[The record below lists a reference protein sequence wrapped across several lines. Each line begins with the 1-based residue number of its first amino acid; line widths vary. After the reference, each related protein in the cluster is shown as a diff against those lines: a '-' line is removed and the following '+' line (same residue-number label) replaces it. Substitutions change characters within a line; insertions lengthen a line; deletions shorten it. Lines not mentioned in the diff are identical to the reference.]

1 MPSTDRV
8 RLKSLDWQE
17 IAKRMKEDLENPP
30 NKVEGSFASDNI
42 QAVAKELAKFYAYIV
57 WLVDMHFADTATGE
71 FLDKKA
77 QEVGIFRRKKTRST
91 GFVRFTGKPDS
102 FIPAGLKV
110 YAGTKSFYT
119 LKPAYIGPSGYVD
132 VEVASDLEGAG
143 SNVGSHEIDRFQ
155 AQIGIESVTNANP
168 ISGGSEIEDDESLR
182 ERTLLRMRYPGT
194 SGNQWHYLHWARE
207 VDGVGRLKVFPLWNG
222 PGTVKVS
229 ILDFNQKP
237 ASKDLIQ
244 KVQYHIDHEGER
256 RGEALAPIGA
266 LLKVS
271 TAKELRINIKA
282 RIDLDPG
289 FGKTK
294 TMIAK
299 ELKERLQAYIDSSVS
314 YLQARRTVAKAID
327 VLYSI
332 GGVLDIVEMS
342 INGYTDSI
350 ALKDEEIFVV
360 GDVSIS

>member
-8 RLKSLDWQE
+8 RLRNLDWQE
-17 IAKRMKEDLENPP
+17 IAKRMKEDLKNPP

-42 QAVAKELAKFYAYIV
+42 QAVAKEVAKYYAYID
-57 WLVDMHFADTATGE
+57 WLIDMHFADTATGE
-71 FLDKKA
+71 FLDRRA

-110 YAGTKSFYT
+110 YAGEKSFFT
-119 LKPAYIGPSGYVD
+119 LKPVYIGPNGFVD
-132 VEVASDLEGAG
+132 VEVASDLEGSG
-143 SNVGSHEIDRFQ
+143 SNVDSHDINGFQ
-155 AQIGIESVTNANP
+155 AQKGVDSVTNAKP
-168 ISGGSEIEDDESLR
+168 ISGGSDIEDDESLR

-207 VDGVGRLKVFPLWNG
+207 VDGVGRVKVFPLWEG

-237 ASKDLIQ
+237 ATKELIQ

-266 LLKVS
+266 LLTVS
-271 TAKELRINIKA
+271 TAKEVVLNVKA
-282 RIDLDPG
+282 RVDLELG
-289 FGKTK
+289 TNKTK
-294 TMIAK
+294 SMIGK
-299 ELKERLQAYIDSSVS
+299 ELKENLQAYLDSSVS
-314 YLQARRTVAKAID
+314 YLKSRLTVAKAID
-327 VLYSI
+327 ILYAI

-342 INGYTDSI
+342 INGNKDSL
-350 ALKDEEIFVV
+350 ALKDEEIFTI
-360 GDVSIS
+360 GDVTIS